1 MDRKGKQK
9 VKFICLF
16 LGAIALIVIVFV
28 CKVISENRIFE
39 EQKKGIIYY
48 LSGDCRWTEREY
60 WILCG
65 SEYADRYSDHGG
77 AHSADRDRPGCYIF
91 FIDFS
96 NETQTKTSGK

>member
-39 EQKKGIIYY
+39 EQKKELSIIYPEIADG
-48 LSGDCRWTEREY
+48 LSEN
-60 WILCG
+60 I
-65 SEYADRYSDHGG
+65 
-77 AHSADRDRPGCYIF
+77 
-91 FIDFS
+91 
-96 NETQTKTSGK
+96 